1 MTMAQKCGGG
11 VSTGIIDCWKLSTAA
26 VAVLPESPT
35 MIPYIL
41 KITVVFN
48 KMK

>member
-41 KITVVFN
+41 KMSFVFI
-48 KMK
+48 KIK

>member
-11 VSTGIIDCWKLSTAA
+11 VSTGIIDCWKLSTAV

-35 MIPYIL
+35 MIPY
-41 KITVVFN
+41 T
-48 KMK
+48 